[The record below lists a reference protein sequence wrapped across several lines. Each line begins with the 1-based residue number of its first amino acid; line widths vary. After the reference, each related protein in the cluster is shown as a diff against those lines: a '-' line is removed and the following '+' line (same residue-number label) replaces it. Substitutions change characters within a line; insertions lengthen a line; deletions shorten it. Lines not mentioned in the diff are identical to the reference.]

1 MEIGR
6 RIREVREA
14 RNISQKEL
22 AEKISMDP
30 SQYSKI
36 ERGKVMP
43 TLNQTMEISSI
54 FNISV
59 DSLIHNKFYSESYDE
74 KVDNPGIVAE
84 SISSYGTKSIPLL
97 PLDAFAGAG
106 GSNVDGVDFA
116 QIEERYDV
124 PLFYNIKVDF
134 MINVRGSS
142 MYPKY
147 SSGDVVA
154 CRMVD
159 DLLFVQW
166 NKIYVLDTISQGVIM
181 KRLKKSNIKENVI
194 CKSDNSEYDD
204 FEVPMSDIRNIALVV
219 GSVRLE

>member
-1 MEIGR
+1 MEIGS
-6 RIREVREA
+6 RIREAREA
-14 RNISQKEL
+14 LKISQKEL

-43 TLNQTMEISSI
+43 TVNQLLEISTI

-59 DSLIHNKFYSESYDE
+59 DSLIHNQFYDE
-74 KVDNPGIVAE
+74 PPNHNVTDNLVRE
-84 SISSYGTKSIPLL
+84 SRTEYGKKSIPLL
-97 PLDAFAGAG
+97 PLDAFAGTG
-106 GSNVDGVDFA
+106 GSDVDGVDFA